1 MSICTNC
8 ALLAWL
14 FDEEGKWKI
23 EPGLVVILIMEHA
36 LLLIKFGF
44 SRLVPSEPAWVRAAC
59 AKNSSQARDMY
70 TKRLLR
76 TISGGEKTRELKKI
90 ECGLQRQNMMNQHGQ
105 GDRREKKKE
114 ETITHNAQLHATIS
128 VAAVAFAVAAITAAM
143 AASSAPSKDERMAKI
158 DMAMA
163 SAATLVATQSVEAA
177 EATRA

>member
-1 MSICTNC
+1 MTADVPAAVKPRLAPPKLLPPLSLRKLTRVVGGCRRSFWFCFELLEFLILMSICTNC
-8 ALLAWL
+8 ALLAWQ

-44 SRLVPSEPAWVRAAC
+44 SRLVLSEPAWVRATC

-90 ECGLQRQNMMNQHGQ
+90 E
-105 GDRREKKKE
+105 
-114 ETITHNAQLHATIS
+114 
-128 VAAVAFAVAAITAAM
+128 
-143 AASSAPSKDERMAKI
+143 
-158 DMAMA
+158 
-163 SAATLVATQSVEAA
+163 
-177 EATRA
+177 

>member
-8 ALLAWL
+8 ALLAWQ

-44 SRLVPSEPAWVRAAC
+44 SRLVLSEPAWVRATC

-90 ECGLQRQNMMNQHGQ
+90 EKGFCCYC
-105 GDRREKKKE
+105 DDKKM
-114 ETITHNAQLHATIS
+114 L

-143 AASSAPSKDERMAKI
+143 VASSAPSKDERMAKI